1 MYIEYSE
8 SIKVRK
14 KILNTFLSKYIY
26 LHLKG
31 EYSNPLHIQN
41 FPENCVFA

>member
-8 SIKVRK
+8 SIKVK
-14 KILNTFLSKYIY
+14 KKSLNTFFSKYIY

-31 EYSNPLHIQN
+31 EYSKSLHIQN

>member
-31 EYSNPLHIQN
+31 EYSYPLHKQN